1 LALLTPNLFPLSQP
15 GTRGLFI
22 YRRPIET
29 TKNMT
34 ISTASN
40 PWDLLSVSSLGSNP
54 SSNSAFN
61 LDIELLKQQLKA
73 APLEFTAQAQAAP
86 LEIQLPNPNGS
97 FSRFAVVETSI
108 MAPELAAK
116 YPEIKTYQGRSLDD
130 PTATITFD
138 TNPSGFYA
146 QILSSS
152 GSHTIT
158 NQSGDLYG
166 ISYLS
171 NSKSGSCNC
180 ELCNPTDKSENL
192 AASGQKTIRLGTEPD
207 PITFSDRFT
216 DPSANINPESLIV
229 RQGDPN
235 FSGGGAIGGQLRI
248 YDLAVAATGEYTA
261 LFGNNVANTLAAIT
275 RTINSINPLYE
286 KEVSVRMRL
295 VANNDQLIYTNP
307 ATDPYTNSNELTMLA
322 ENQTNI
328 NAVIGSANYDIGHVF
343 GVGSTGSAAGVASIG
358 VVGNNTSK
366 ARGASRVFASASGA
380 ESAGIISLI
389 AHEFG
394 HQFGATHTFNGSAA
408 PNGSQRTAAS
418 AYEPG
423 SGSSLMS
430 YAGILGSD
438 NIQSDEDFI
447 FHFSS
452 LNQITDIITSNP
464 ANAAATITSNGN
476 IIPSVNAGLDFTI
489 PARTPFMLTAT
500 GSDGNGDALTYS
512 WEQFDLGSAQ
522 SLPLTDNGQSPI
534 FRSFLPTSSPTRF
547 FPRLP
552 DILENNNVPRTI
564 SGGAAPGE
572 LLPTTTRSL
581 NFVVT
586 ARDNRTGGGAFSTD
600 RALLNVIDTGSSF
613 QVTSPNTTVSFGG
626 NSNQTVTW
634 NVAGTNANG
643 INAANVDIL
652 LSIDGGNTFPTV
664 LLANTPNDGSQ
675 AIAIPNVSTTQARI
689 MVKGSGN
696 VFFDVSNTNFTIT
709 AGGASQA
716 TLAFTSPN
724 FSGIEGNSG
733 SAVNQTIATIQ
744 RLGNSTG
751 TVTVPVNLIT
761 TGTATTGTDFTNT
774 FPIAVSFAD
783 GETSKNV
790 SLGIIGDAVNE
801 ENETI
806 NLQLGTPTG
815 NAILGIQTTSTF
827 TIQNDDTNDFFDSRI
842 LLSGNSVTTTGS
854 NAIATGETGE
864 PDHASNSNPLNSIWW
879 EWVAPSNG
887 SVTINTAGSNF
898 DTTLGVYTGTS
909 VNALTT
915 IASNDDVSGAD
926 PTSTATFN
934 AIANTSYKIAVDGFQ
949 SATGGVTLGL
959 TFTPAVITT
968 SISLSLSPN
977 SVNEDGSNNLVY
989 NFTRAGST
997 ANPLNG
1003 INFSVGGTATLSTDY
1018 SQTGAASFNSSNG
1031 TINFAAGSTSANL
1044 TIDPSADTAVEL
1056 DETIVITLAAG
1067 TDYTVGTSSAITGII
1082 LNDDVLPTISIAA
1095 TDPNAAEQNR
1105 DPGVFT
1111 VTRTGATTNSLI
1123 VNFGIGGT
1131 AANTTDY
1138 DNITGTLTIPIGQAS
1153 ATVTITPV
1161 DDNLIE
1167 QAETVI
1173 LNLSN
1178 SVNYNIGS
1186 PNNATVTITDNDVAI
1201 PGTISFT
1208 ANNVSNNEGN
1218 SGAAVNQVIATVQRT
1233 GGSNGAISVPI
1244 QLAASPGTA
1253 TAGSDYTNIFPITV
1267 NFGDGDSTNKTVSL
1281 PIIGDTTFEPN
1292 ETINLLLGNPTGGAS
1307 LGTQTTSTYT
1317 ILNDDL
1323 APTGLNLDIDANGR
1337 VDALTDGILAIR
1349 YLFGLTGTSLTN
1361 GAVGVGATRTS
1372 GTDIINYLTPARSS
1386 MLDVDGNSNPDA
1398 LTDGILMI
1406 RYMFGLTDNS
1416 LVNGAIGVGATRTT
1430 GAAVQAFLQN
1440 YQLPGATSL
1449 LASSSSILG

>member
-1 LALLTPNLFPLSQP
+1 MA
-15 GTRGLFI
+15 
-22 YRRPIET
+22 
-29 TKNMT
+29 
-34 ISTASN
+34 ISSVPN
-40 PWDLLSVSSLGSNP
+40 PWNLVSASSLGV
-54 SSNSAFN
+54 NSASTSSFN
-61 LDIELLKQQLKA
+61 LDIDLLKQQLKA
-73 APLEFTAQAQAAP
+73 APLESTAQAQAAP
-86 LEIQLPNPNGS
+86 LEIQLPNPNGT
-97 FSRFAVVETSI
+97 FSRYAVVETMC

-116 YPEIKTYQGRSLDD
+116 YPDIKTYQGVSLAD

-146 QILSSS
+146 QVLTSS
-152 GSHTIT
+152 GSHVIS
-158 NQSGDLYG
+158 NQAGNTYTVG
-166 ISYLS
+166 IDQS
-171 NSKSGSCNC
+171 NPGICDCS
-180 ELCNPTDKSENL
+180 LCNPNGTSQS
-192 AASGQKTIRLGTEPD
+192 SGSPAQKTIFLNPD
-207 PITFSDRFT
+207 SNSAPILNTVDFI
-216 DPSANINPESLIV
+216 DPASLIV
-229 RQGDPN
+229 RQGNPN
-235 FSGGGAIGGQLRI
+235 PIANRGDIGGQLRT

-275 RTINSINPLYE
+275 RTVNSLNAFYE

-295 VANNDQLIYTNP
+295 VANNDRLIYTNP
-307 ATDPYTNSNELTMLA
+307 ANDPYTNSDANTMLG
-322 ENQTNI
+322 ENQANI
-328 NAVIGSANYDIGHVF
+328 DTVIDSSNYDIGHVF
-343 GVGSTGSAAGVASIG
+343 GVGSSTSANGVAFVG
-358 VVGNNTSK
+358 VVGNSTYK
-366 ARGASRVFASASGA
+366 AQGASRVFSSASGA
-380 ESAGIISLI
+380 ESAGIIRLI

-394 HQFGATHTFNGSAA
+394 HQFGASHSFNADVGTRSSAA
-408 PNGSQRTAAS
+408 P
-418 AYEPG
+418 YEPG
-423 SGSSLMS
+423 SGTTLMS
-430 YAGILGSD
+430 YAGILGSN
-438 NIQSDEDFI
+438 NIQANNELI
-447 FHFSS
+447 FNFGS
-452 LNQITDIITSNP
+452 LNQITDILTSNP
-464 ANAAATITSNGN
+464 ANAAATITSTGN
-476 IIPSVNAGLDFTI
+476 SIPTVNAGLDYTI

-500 GSDGNGDALTYS
+500 GSDPNGDPLTYS
-512 WEQFDLGSAQ
+512 WEEFDLGPAQ
-522 SLPLTDNGQSPI
+522 NLPLTDNGQSPI
-534 FRSFLPTSSPTRF
+534 FRNFLPTTSPTRY

-552 DILENNNVPRTI
+552 DILDNNNVPRII

-572 LLPTTTRSL
+572 LLPTTTRTL

-600 RALLNVIDTGSSF
+600 RAVLNVIDTGASF
-613 QVTSPNTTVSFGG
+613 QVTAPDTAVSWTG

-675 AIAIPNVSTTQARI
+675 VVSVPNLSTIQARI

-709 AGGASQA
+709 PSGASQA

-733 SAVNQTIATIQ
+733 TSVNQTIATIQ
-744 RLGNSTG
+744 RIGNSTG
-751 TVTVPVNLIT
+751 IVTVPVNLLS
-761 TGTATTGTDFTNT
+761 TGTATSGTDFTNT

-790 SLGIIGDAVNE
+790 QLGIIGDTVNE
-801 ENETI
+801 PNETI

-815 NAILGIQTTSTF
+815 NAILGVQTTSTF
-827 TIQNDDTNDFFDSRI
+827 TILNDDTNDFFDSRI
-842 LLSGNSVTTTGS
+842 LLSGNSATATGS

-864 PDHASNSNPLNSIWW
+864 PDHASNSTPLNSIWW

-887 SVTINTAGSNF
+887 SVTINTTGSNF

-909 VNALTT
+909 VNALTP
-915 IASNDDVSGAD
+915 IASNDDVSGTD
-926 PTSTATFN
+926 STSTVTFN

-949 SATGGVTLGL
+949 SATGNVSLSLTL
-959 TFTPAVITT
+959 TPAVTPPSIT
-968 SISLSLSPN
+968 LAVSPS
-977 SVNEDGSNNLVY
+977 SVTEDGATNLIY
-989 NFTRAGST
+989 TFTRSGST
-997 ANPLNG
+997 TNALNG
-1003 INFSVGGTATLSTDY
+1003 INFSVGGTATLTTDY
-1018 SQTGAASFNSSNG
+1018 SQIGAASFNSSNG
-1031 TINFAAGSTSANL
+1031 TINFAAGSATANL
-1044 TIDPSADTAVEL
+1044 TIDPLADTTVEP
-1056 DETIVITLAAG
+1056 DETIVLTLASG
-1067 TDYTVGTSSAITGII
+1067 TGYTVGTISAITATI

-1095 TDPNAAEQNR
+1095 TDANAAEQNR

-1111 VTRTGATTNSLI
+1111 ITRTGATSSSLT
-1123 VNFGIGGT
+1123 VNYAIGGT
-1131 AANTTDY
+1131 ATNSTDY
-1138 DNITGTLTIPIGQAS
+1138 DNLTGSLTIPIGQSS
-1153 ATVTITPV
+1153 ATVTVTPI

-1167 QAETVI
+1167 QTETVL

-1178 SVNYNIGS
+1178 SANYTIGS
-1186 PNNATVTITDNDVAI
+1186 PNNATVSIVDNDVAI
-1201 PGTISFT
+1201 PGTLSFL
-1208 ANNVSNNEGN
+1208 AASSSGNEGN

-1244 QLAASPGTA
+1244 QLATNPGSA
-1253 TAGSDYTNIFPITV
+1253 TAGTDYTNNFPITV

-1281 PIIGDTTFEPN
+1281 PIIGDTIFEPN
-1292 ETINLLLGNPTGGAS
+1292 ETINLLLGTPTGGAS
-1307 LGTQTTSTYT
+1307 LGTQTTSTFT

-1323 APTGLNLDIDANGR
+1323 APTGLNLDIDGNGI
-1337 VDALTDGILAIR
+1337 VDALTDGILTIR

-1386 MLDVDGNSNPDA
+1386 MLDVDGNGNPDA

-1430 GAAVQAFLQN
+1430 GAAVQSSLQS
-1440 YQLPGATSL
+1440 YQLPGANSL